1 MSRASSPPMPNSP
14 EPLPAHIDPR
24 TGRPNLCTESGL
36 IAEVL
41 IELEAAGKPG
51 TQAFDTTKHMVFC
64 PRAFR
69 TYSNDDLLGQQREK
83 TDNQEGTSLEDMGVG
98 GIFMLHEL
106 FHIEDI
112 KGTPD
117 PKPWLPVKIP
127 DTKDGYISP
136 K

>member
-1 MSRASSPPMPNSP
+1 MPRAGSPPIPNSP

-24 TGRPNLCTESGL
+24 TGQLNLCTESGL

-41 IELEAAGKPG
+41 VELEAAGKPG
-51 TQAFDTTKHMVFC
+51 AQAFDTTKHMVFC
-64 PRAFR
+64 SRAFR
-69 TYSNDDLLGQQREK
+69 TYSNGDLLGQQREK
-83 TDNQEGTSLEDMGVG
+83 TDNYEGTSLEDMGVG

-106 FHIEDI
+106 FHVEDL

-117 PKPWLPVKIP
+117 PRPWLPVKVP
-127 DTKDGYISP
+127 NTKDGHISP

>member
-1 MSRASSPPMPNSP
+1 MPRAGSPPIPNSP

-24 TGRPNLCTESGL
+24 TGQPNLCTESGL

-69 TYSNDDLLGQQREK
+69 IYSNDDLLGQQRER
-83 TDNQEGTSLEDMGVG
+83 TDDQAGTSLEDMGVG

-106 FHIEDI
+106 FHVEDL

-127 DTKDGYISP
+127 NTKDGYISP